1 MLRFHPLKVTQR
13 TELCEDAVSLTFAL
27 PQELRESYRFEAG
40 QHIAVR
46 TVIDGM
52 EARRTYSL
60 VSAPGEDELRIGVRV
75 HPDGQVSRFLAQQ
88 LKLGEALDVLTPNG
102 SFHTRPD
109 AARGRFHV
117 AFAAGCGITPVLSIA
132 ANVLATEPHSRV
144 LLIYGNRS
152 TARTMF
158 LEEALALKDRY
169 LARFSLHFLMSREPQ
184 DLELFNGRLDA
195 QKVRELAAG
204 LFNPADVDECYLCGP
219 GSMIEELGAA
229 LCDLGIER
237 SRIHAEHFTTATA
250 TTSPNPQS
258 PVSDGSPGAVAAAA
272 AVGASSAP
280 EMAEITVVMDG
291 RRRAFSMALNS
302 ESILDAADCAG
313 IDLPFSC
320 RAGVCST
327 CRAKLTRGQV
337 QMAENHALEDWE
349 VAAGFVL
356 CCQARP
362 TSAVIEISY
371 DEQ

>member
-46 TVIDGM
+46 TVIDGV

-88 LKLGEALDVLTPNG
+88 LKVGEALDVLTPNG

-169 LARFSLHFLMSREPQ
+169 LARFSLHFLMSREPH
-184 DLELFNGRLDA
+184 DIELFNGRVDA
-195 QKVRELAAG
+195 HKVRELAAG
-204 LFNPADVDECYLCGP
+204 LFSPADVDECYLCGP

-229 LCDLGIER
+229 LYDLGIER

-258 PVSDGSPGAVAAAA
+258 PAPA
-272 AVGASSAP
+272 AVGAGSAP
-280 EMAEITVVMDG
+280 EMAEITVLMDG

-302 ESILDAADCAG
+302 ESILDAADHAG

-371 DEQ
+371 DER